1 MKKIL
6 VSTTIV
12 LMSIGGQVSALDCA
26 AVTQAIQNEQNN
38 ARRVAIDNISKRYQE
53 IATVSDSIKSVCMD
67 NLTSISVQPGLPARI
82 AIRVANKLCDTA
94 AAKAMDQLAKAR
106 GIINSKIP
114 NLDGLN
120 NVINNPGQVIENV
133 VDNTTNQVINQIPNP
148 GMPSLPPP
156 QNIKQPPAP
165 PAPPQEKTWMQKFKS
180 LWGN

>member
-1 MKKIL
+1 MKKIAL
-6 VSTTIV
+6 STVIAF
-12 LMSIGGQVSALDCA
+12 SASSHAFAYDCA

-53 IATVSDSIKSVCMD
+53 ISTVSDTIKSVCMD

-94 AAKAMDQLAKAR
+94 AAKAMEQLARAR
-106 GIINSKIP
+106 GIINSKVP

-120 NVINNPGQVIENV
+120 NVINNPGQVLENV
-133 VDNTTNQVINQIPNP
+133 VDNTTNQVINQTTKPT
-148 GMPSLPPP
+148 S
-156 QNIKQPPAP
+156 AP
-165 PAPPQEKTWMQKFKS
+165 PPQEKTLMQKFKS